1 MHVLTCIQQAVA
13 LKKSHQAAL
22 NVEALDAVLGEARLS
37 CKDVTEF
44 GRGEQLTPAE
54 RAFVSSAF
62 TRGIYEDE
70 FLAWQQAPADPVL
83 QDYVRKVW
91 REEVLPAFLDRY
103 TSSGPLPP
111 VFPAER
117 SAQRLLR
124 LL

>member
-1 MHVLTCIQQAVA
+1 MHALTCIRQAVA
-13 LKKSHQAAL
+13 LKKSHPAAL
-22 NVEALDAVLGEARLS
+22 NVEALDAVFGEARLS
-37 CKDVTEF
+37 NKDVTEF
-44 GRGEQLTPAE
+44 GEGEHLTPAE

-83 QDYVRKVW
+83 QDYVLKVW

-111 VFPAER
+111 NFTAER
-117 SAQRLLR
+117 SVQRWPR
-124 LL
+124 LF

>member
-1 MHVLTCIQQAVA
+1 VHVLSCIRQAVA
-13 LKKSHQAAL
+13 LKKSCPAAS
-22 NVEALDAVLGEARLS
+22 NVEALDAVFGEVRLS
-37 CKDVTEF
+37 SKDVTEF
-44 GRGEQLTPAE
+44 GRGEQLTPTE

-62 TRGIYEDE
+62 IRGIYEDE

-111 VFPAER
+111 IFPAER
-117 SAQRLLR
+117 SVQRWPRLL
-124 LL
+124 